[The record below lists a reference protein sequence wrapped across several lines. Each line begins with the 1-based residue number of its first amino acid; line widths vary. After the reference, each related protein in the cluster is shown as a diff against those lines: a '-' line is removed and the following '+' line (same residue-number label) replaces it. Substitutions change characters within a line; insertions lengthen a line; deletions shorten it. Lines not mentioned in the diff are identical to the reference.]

1 MTPTFDR
8 IILALLDFFSRTRR
22 IAALYVA
29 NFLFCTVVYMIA
41 EHVSLLDALWWCT
54 QTWFTVGYGDHI
66 PGSLEGKLFT
76 IYTIVSSHILIVLIT
91 ANFVILLSR
100 YRNKRHAHRYDF
112 CDKHRQVLTESI
124 ECEDCNS
131 PLSFF

>member
-1 MTPTFDR
+1 M
-8 IILALLDFFSRTRR
+8 ILAFLDFVSQTRR
-22 IAALYVA
+22 IAALYLA
-29 NFLFCTVVYMIA
+29 NFFFCTVVYMVA

-66 PGSLEGKLFT
+66 PSSLEGKLFT
-76 IYTIVSSHILIVLIT
+76 MYTIVSSHVLIVLIT

-100 YRNKRHAHRYDF
+100 YRNKRHAHQYDF
-112 CDKHRQVLTESI
+112 CANHRKALAESV
-124 ECEDCNS
+124 ECPDCNS